1 MKQINLSSKKN
12 LVLIVSVFVVC
23 MYVFWYF
30 LGKPAKLKASYHF
43 SDKLQSVS
51 YAPFKYGESP
61 ADLNNGLKIPEE
73 RIDKDLELL
82 STKFNGIRI
91 YSVTGLES
99 IPKYA
104 RKHGLKVLLGAWVC
118 GDEKVTQKELR
129 TVVRLAREYPDVIE
143 AVVVGNEVLLRRE
156 MSGQKLGS
164 YISWVK
170 EQLPDTKVT
179 YADVWEF
186 WLKNQ
191 ELSSLVDFV
200 TIHILP
206 YWEDYPVAVDNALEH
221 IKNTHGEVASIL
233 KDKKLLIGETGWPSE
248 GRMREASLPS
258 PISQAEFIR
267 GFLSIA
273 NEQGWN
279 YNIIEAFDQSWK
291 RASEGAVGGYWG
303 IYDENSNDKNII
315 DGDISEFPNYG
326 QLFVISTVLF
336 MLSLIFITKA
346 NNSENSVIIKALLF
360 AFVSSI
366 LLTLQLNQYIITS
379 KDLVDYFRSSISFIG
394 MMILYTYILNIYLN
408 FTQNKFT
415 LTSFE
420 IARLF
425 IVAFVFIEAFAIFID
440 GRYKSFANY
449 GLLFVLIVFAM
460 LYFKKIASMFNTNLF
475 EKVVSILV
483 LICAVGILYNETLAN
498 IQAVAFSLIT
508 FFIALLIYNQSKS
521 AHLKGMLPY
530 FVFSLISVAVI
541 YLFRQNI
548 FLNTEYILLCEND
561 PKMLACVIKNTV
573 GYIVYHKILELTAVI
588 LGVALLL
595 IRNKMF
601 AYIVLFVS
609 LFAIL
614 FFNSNAGAIVLV
626 VVLFIISKLEND
638 KMFASEIKEI
648 KE

>member
-12 LVLIVSVFVVC
+12 LVLIVSVFVIC

-30 LGKPAKLKASYHF
+30 LGKPVELKATYHF
-43 SDKLQSVS
+43 NEKLQSVS

-82 STKFNGIRI
+82 SKKFKGIRI

-129 TVVRLAREYPDVIE
+129 TVVRLAREYPDVVE

-156 MSGQKLGS
+156 MSGQKLGG

-186 WLKNQ
+186 WLQNKHLAQ
-191 ELSSLVDFV
+191 SVDFV

-206 YWEDYPVAVDNALEH
+206 YWEDYPISVENSLEH
-221 IKNTHGEVASIL
+221 IKHTHNEVASIL

-273 NEQGWN
+273 NEHGWN

-303 IYDENSNDKNII
+303 IYDESSNDKNII

-326 QLFVISTVLF
+326 QLFIVSLVLF
-336 MLSLIFITKA
+336 MISLVFIDKGQNKE
-346 NNSENSVIIKALLF
+346 NNSIVKALLF
-360 AFVSSI
+360 AFVSAIVLS
-366 LLTLQLNQYIITS
+366 LQLNQYLITS
-379 KDLVDYFRSSISFIG
+379 KDFIDYFRSLVSFVG
-394 MMILYTYILNIYLN
+394 MIVLYIYVLNIYLN
-408 FTQNKFT
+408 FTQNNTVVK
-415 LTSFE
+415 SFDT
-420 IARLF
+420 ARLF
-425 IVAFVFIEAFAIFID
+425 MVAFVFIEAFAICVD

-449 GLLFVLIVFAM
+449 GLFFLLIVFAI
-460 LYFKKIASMFNTNLF
+460 LYFKQISSTFSTDLF
-475 EKVVSILV
+475 EKFVSVLV
-483 LICAVGILYNETLAN
+483 AVCSVGILYNETLAN

-508 FFIALLIYNQSKS
+508 FFIALLIYKQSKK
-521 AHLKGMLPY
+521 ANLKVMLPY
-530 FVFSLISVAVI
+530 VIFSLIAVSVI
-541 YLFRQNI
+541 YIFRQNV

-561 PKMLACVIKNTV
+561 PKLSVCIIKNTV
-573 GYIVYHKILELTAVI
+573 GYIVHHKILELTALI
-588 LGVALLL
+588 LGIILLFL
-595 IRNKMF
+595 RHKIF
-601 AYIVLFVS
+601 AYVVLFVS

-626 VVLFIISKLEND
+626 IVLFIISKLEND
-638 KMFASEIKEI
+638 KMFASEIKN
-648 KE
+648 